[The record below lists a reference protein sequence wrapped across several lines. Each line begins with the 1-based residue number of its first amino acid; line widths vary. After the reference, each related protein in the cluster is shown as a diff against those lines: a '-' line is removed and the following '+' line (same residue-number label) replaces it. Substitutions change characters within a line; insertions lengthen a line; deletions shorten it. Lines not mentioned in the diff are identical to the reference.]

1 MSFAVKLILNGT
13 VKEFSAVDT
22 LLSLLGQLGI
32 DYETGGVAVAVNG
45 AVVPKARWS
54 ATSLADG
61 DDVEIIHA
69 VQGG

>member
-1 MSFAVKLILNGT
+1 MKLILNGA
-13 VKEFSAVDT
+13 VKEFAEVD
-22 LLSLLGQLGI
+22 SLLALLGELGI
-32 DYETGGVAVAVNG
+32 DHEAGGVAVAVNG

-54 ATSLADG
+54 VTNLVDG